1 MSLNVMILAGLGI
14 LVGYYFLS
22 KFLTLFSMNGGK
34 NEDQIIEANQDNKRK
49 RFLVKYPEADI
60 NTGKNLLMAL
70 GFIFAFGTSL
80 SAFNYAAKKTEVMAL
95 SSMTV
100 DEDFEVEAPQTEQVK
115 PPPPPPPPPPEIEV
129 VKDDKIL
136 EKEPE
141 IKSTEIEK
149 EEKVVVPLVIEKE
162 KEVVEQEIFTVVE
175 DMPKFKGCENLKG
188 EAAAQCTMAK
198 IQEYTFK
205 VDYPQIAVDNDIE
218 GKVYISFV
226 VDQNGEVQ
234 DVTLLRGADKLLDNA
249 AMKHI
254 KNMPKFASP
263 GKQRGKAVKVKYNIP
278 IVFKLG

>member
-1 MSLNVMILAGLGI
+1 MSLKLIILAGLGI
-14 LVGYYFLS
+14 LVLYYFFS

-34 NEDQIIEANQDNKRK
+34 NEDQIITANQDNSRK

-70 GFIFAFGTSL
+70 GFIFAFGTSVF
-80 SAFNYAAKKTEVMAL
+80 AFSYANKKTETKTL
-95 SSMTV
+95 TSMTV

-136 EKEPE
+136 KNEPD

-149 EEKVVVPLVIEKE
+149 NEKVVVPDVIKKE
-162 KEVVEQEIFTVVE
+162 EEVEEQQIFLVVE

-188 EAAAQCTMAK
+188 DAATQCTQGK
-198 IQEYTFK
+198 LQEYLAK
-205 VDYPQIAVDNDIE
+205 VDYPSIAVDNDIE
-218 GKVYISFV
+218 GKVFVSFV
-226 VDQNGEVQ
+226 VNKDGEIEE
-234 DVTLLRGADKLLDNA
+234 VTLLRGADKLLDNA

-263 GKQRGKAVKVKYNIP
+263 GKQRGKAVKVKYSVP